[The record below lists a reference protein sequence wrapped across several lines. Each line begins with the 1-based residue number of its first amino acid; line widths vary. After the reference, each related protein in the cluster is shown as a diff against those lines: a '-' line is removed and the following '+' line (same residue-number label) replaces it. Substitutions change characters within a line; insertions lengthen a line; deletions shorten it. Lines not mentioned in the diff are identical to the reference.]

1 MAFMHYTA
9 LYGGGGH
16 GVTLAETAG
25 VWHSALPDPEVSTV
39 RGGPRPVLV
48 WELKMCQRWFAM
60 CQPKQQS
67 GFRFDT

>member
-1 MAFMHYTA
+1 M
-9 LYGGGGH
+9 
-16 GVTLAETAG
+16 TLAETAG